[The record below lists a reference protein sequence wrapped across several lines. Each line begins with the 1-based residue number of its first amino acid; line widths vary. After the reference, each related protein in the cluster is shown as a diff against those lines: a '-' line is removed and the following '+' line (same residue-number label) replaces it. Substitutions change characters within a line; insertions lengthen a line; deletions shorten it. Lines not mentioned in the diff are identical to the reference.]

1 MAHVYRFFGEGIEA
15 GASEIV
21 LSGEE
26 AHHAL
31 HVVRVKAGDALEV
44 FDRAGRS
51 WSCEVRDCS
60 RKDVVCDVTRES
72 FSEQALPQVFVSM
85 AWLGKDKGVES
96 LIQRC
101 TELGV
106 AGFRFFRG
114 AHSVKDVKVSPKWER
129 WAVEACKQSGR
140 VYVPSF
146 EACEGNR
153 SPTKTSGMTDLVGA
167 GVIRENELTVV
178 GALKGETV
186 KLGNAVT
193 GDRDVNVVIGPE
205 GDFSQEEYAALCD
218 AGAAFV
224 SLGDGVYRS
233 EVAGGLLAGLVM
245 YELGRLS

>member
-1 MAHVYRFFGEGIEA
+1 MAHVYRFYCGEAVA
-15 GASEIV
+15 GASEV
-21 LSGEE
+21 ALSGEE

-31 HVVRVKAGDALEV
+31 HVVRVKPGDSLEV
-44 FDRAGRS
+44 FDGAGRS
-51 WSCEVRDCS
+51 FACEVSECD
-60 RKDVVCDVTRES
+60 RKDVTCQVLGES
-72 FSEQALPQVFVSM
+72 FVERALPRVFVSL

-101 TELGV
+101 TELDV

-114 AHSVKDVKVSPKWER
+114 AHSVKAVKASPKWER

-140 VYVPSF
+140 VWLPEF
-146 EACEGNR
+146 EVCDGLSDVTREG
-153 SPTKTSGMTDLVGA
+153 
-167 GVIRENELTVV
+167 ELTIV
-178 GALKGETV
+178 GALEGEVV
-186 KLGNAVT
+186 KLGDVVS

-205 GDFSQEEYAALCD
+205 GDFSAEEYAALGE

-233 EVAGGLLAGLVM
+233 EVAASLLAGLVS